1 MPDPTPKPP
10 ARRSRGRSRPRPSAI
25 VKTAPGAGLG
35 PPAKP
40 TWLAMTRDAWHEYWA
55 SPVSRT
61 IVSSDLAGLRRLF
74 EWSDVQERFRRAGMR
89 KPTSLG
95 STGQL
100 VLHPLLKA
108 AMDLEPKIDA
118 LAARYGA
125 DPRGRLA
132 LTVGLGDAARSL
144 ADATN
149 DEILAGDVEPIDLY
163 AVDGGAG

>member
-1 MPDPTPKPP
+1 MPDPTPKTPG
-10 ARRSRGRSRPRPSAI
+10 RRSRGRSPARSSAV
-25 VKTAPGAGLG
+25 VKTVPGAG
-35 PPAKP
+35 PPAKR
-40 TWLAMTRDAWHEYWA
+40 TWLAMTRDAWVEYWA

-74 EWSDVQERFRRAGMR
+74 EWIDVQERFRRAGMR

-149 DEILAGDVEPIDLY
+149 EEILAGDVEPIDLY
-163 AVDGGAG
+163 SVDGGAG